1 MGGSR
6 PGASSA
12 GAARSSRAESEGVP
26 AVTDVSSSEAT
37 SSETSEYRS
46 QRHRLA
52 TFGVGPAVA
61 EAPQDG
67 AGGAAREGD
76 DGFAS
81 LDEQPGFFN
90 PLAAKE
96 ARQWAAGARV
106 YASMPGCAIAD
117 RPPGLPRDSVALRKS
132 TDTWQGSF
140 IMQCDPDA
148 YAANPLGVEAE
159 LRARLG
165 EVFVRVECWGLA
177 AMDAALTPDAG
188 RLALDDDPGAPPPPG
203 LVMLGSKKEM
213 ERLCAVGASLA
224 GGVAR
229 ACCAPWSVLARST
242 DETDDE
248 FGRELARLEL
258 GAFLEAQGL
267 PLHRAAPLLE
277 APDLAVAKGLLA
289 QLATDAQT
297 TLGDLRVLLACSQR
311 DGRLAVGLPRA
322 RAAKRRE
329 PAAHAAVRGAHEV
342 LALRFGVLDDDV
354 GLVTVQPHAR
364 CAVVDAASRPD
375 VVFLRMLA
383 VDDGS
388 SPKRKLRSSSCE
400 FVPKHFVAPSPPNS
414 PARGPAAAT
423 PAHMRPP
430 ASPKL
435 PDRRAAN
442 GKAATG
448 NTAPGQFVP
457 YTHPQRR
464 NGAAARADD
473 GEPAPNSADKGGYKK
488 GNKNGYKKDYS
499 KDKPKRVFKNK
510 KSIPCCYFLRNLC
523 ENGDSC
529 KFSHDA
535 SLTGLDTGCSWGKDC
550 RYGHYYDPYAKDACE
565 PCDAAVT
572 AE

>member
-1 MGGSR
+1 MSAIPAVVAAERVPGGEANRIVGVVDALKYFDANEGGFGFLRRTGHPVANSREHHVHFRSKDAPEPFSDLKVAFTLVDRDGRPNAHDVVVTGPGDSAKVDGSKRKGSWTKEKKSPRSSWGEAKEKKQIPALSLGGSR

-140 IMQCDPDA
+140 IMHA
-148 YAANPLGVEAE
+148 
-159 LRARLG
+159 
-165 EVFVRVECWGLA
+165 
-177 AMDAALTPDAG
+177 
-188 RLALDDDPGAPPPPG
+188 
-203 LVMLGSKKEM
+203 
-213 ERLCAVGASLA
+213 
-224 GGVAR
+224 
-229 ACCAPWSVLARST
+229 
-242 DETDDE
+242 
-248 FGRELARLEL
+248 
-258 GAFLEAQGL
+258 
-267 PLHRAAPLLE
+267 
-277 APDLAVAKGLLA
+277 
-289 QLATDAQT
+289 
-297 TLGDLRVLLACSQR
+297 

-375 VVFLRMLA
+375 VVFLRVLA

-388 SPKRKLRSSSCE
+388 SPKRKLRSSSSE

-414 PARGPAAAT
+414 PAGPAAAT
-423 PAHMRPP
+423 PRTRGRPRAQAAGP
-430 ASPKL
+430 ARRQRQGRHGQHGAGPVRAL
-435 PDRRAAN
+435 HAPAAPQRRAA
-442 GKAATG
+442 
-448 NTAPGQFVP
+448 
-457 YTHPQRR
+457 
-464 NGAAARADD
+464 ADD
-473 GEPAPNSADKGGYKK
+473 DAPAPNSADKGGYKK